1 MSFTFS
7 VEDLYFWAPGIETAD
22 DRESWAA
29 GRREIERSTVS
40 PPLEHMSKVSKRR
53 LSQLSKMVLEAGH
66 HLLAD
71 REVGHILL
79 CSAYGEICRQYKIT
93 RGLLDDG
100 EIRPADF
107 SLSVFNTPLSLLSIE
122 EKAKG
127 SVNVLLAGEKT
138 AAAGLQS
145 MTAHGVCCPE
155 ERQLILFADELLPEE
170 YETLAVTP
178 SVPYAFGFIINP
190 DNTKNTSDRI
200 EFSLEKTEGSAGET
214 MPLDLLRWLMKRES
228 LPLKIPAGTSQEIIL
243 QRI

>member
-7 VEDLYFWAPGIETAD
+7 VEDLSFWAPGIETTD

-29 GRREIERSTVS
+29 GRKKIERSTVS

-53 LSQLSKMVLEAGH
+53 LSQLSRMVLEAGH

-93 RGLLDDG
+93 RGLLENG

-138 AAAGLQS
+138 LAAGLQS
-145 MTAHGVCCPE
+145 MTSHGVCCPD

-170 YETLAVTP
+170 YETLAESP

-190 DNTKNTSDRI
+190 DNRGESSDPI
-200 EFSLEKTEGSAGET
+200 EFSLKKAEASGEVT
-214 MPLDLLRWLMKRES
+214 MPLDLLRWLLKRETR
-228 LPLKIPAGTSQEIIL
+228 PLRIPAGTSQEIIL
-243 QRI
+243 QRK